1 MNFILLLIPL
11 FVGAL
16 FSVFGLQV
24 HSGFFSGGLVTSII
38 VMIMMWNIVDQARNE
53 GAKRCMVTLCFI
65 TLMVIAVNIV
75 QISIEHTL
83 NNLLSSHMTV
93 TAHINGR
100 AITTTSGLGMA
111 MVVVY
116 VIIRGFITWGA
127 CRIYSV
133 IDKKRISAGE

>member
-11 FVGAL
+11 IGGAL

-133 IDKKRISAGE
+133 IDKKRISAGK

>member
-11 FVGAL
+11 IGGAL

>member
-1 MNFILLLIPL
+1 
-11 FVGAL
+11 
-16 FSVFGLQV
+16 
-24 HSGFFSGGLVTSII
+24 
-38 VMIMMWNIVDQARNE
+38 MMWNIVDQARNE
-53 GAKRCMVTLCFI
+53 GAKRCMVTLCYI
-65 TLMVIAVNIV
+65 TLMVIAVNLV

-116 VIIRGFITWGA
+116 VIIRCFITWGA